1 MMVARV
7 AHFFCP
13 FGGGGGGGGG
23 SARPG
28 RVNPAVVSL
37 TFARALEML
46 ETICWFGL
54 HEKNNT

>member
-7 AHFFCP
+7 AHFFLS
-13 FGGGGGGGGG
+13 FWGRGGGGG